1 MDGPEWISAG
11 GGKIPHL
18 LQNKQNSRC
27 DLTDA
32 HQAWALDAYVHTHTQ
47 SKQTQK

>member
-1 MDGPEWISAG
+1 MDGLEWISAG

-18 LQNKQNSRC
+18 LQNKQNSGC

-32 HQAWALDAYVHTHTQ
+32 HQARALDAREYTER
-47 SKQTQK
+47 K